1 MSVFDMALQVVQ
13 DSAVATAIREDDVW
27 FPWIE
32 CAHVVAL
39 TWVLGSIGLVDC
51 RLLGLGSRSRSVV
64 EIQATALPI
73 TWTAFAVA
81 VLTGG
86 LLFCSNATV
95 YAHNGFF
102 QRKMVLLMLAG
113 LNMGIYHLS
122 IGRRSD
128 QWTTAEKTPWR
139 ARAVGG
145 LSLGLWVAI
154 AACGRWIGF
163 TLNAPSS

>member
-1 MSVFDMALQVVQ
+1 MIDPALQALQ
-13 DSAVATAIREDDVW
+13 DSAVATAIREGDLW

-32 CAHVVAL
+32 CAHVLAL

-51 RLLGLGSRSRSVV
+51 RLMGLASRSRSVV
-64 EIQATALPI
+64 ETTATALPI

-81 VLTGG
+81 VVTGG

-102 QRKMVLLMLAG
+102 QRKMVLIMLAG
-113 LNMGIYHLS
+113 LNMAIYHLWT
-122 IGRRSD
+122 GRRAGE
-128 QWTTAEKTPWR
+128 WGTAEETPWR

-163 TLNAPSS
+163 TLNAPAS